1 MAAPACRL
9 SMCIWGMPLLSRVE
23 GCAVARALGFDGVD
37 VGSIGTGE
45 QERRRMLESPREVGE
60 ELGALGLPVANFFY
74 FFGSDLRVDRNL
86 ADPGSHAANLAD
98 LAQLLVLCQAANVG
112 TLTLSP
118 GIVNP
123 GQTLEQA
130 SEASASFLRRAVEL
144 AAAAEIAVMIEP
156 GVLSIAE
163 SPAAVEALLARVPGL
178 GLVLDYS
185 HFICLGHTQ
194 EEIDV
199 LLPLATH
206 VHLRQARPGRLQE
219 RLDSWSG
226 TINFRLLFSRLR
238 SAGYAGW
245 LATEIG
251 EALEE
256 RVDVLGET
264 VRLRDLARSYMAPG
278 AR

>member
-1 MAAPACRL
+1 MEDPGCRL
-9 SMCIWGMPLLSRVE
+9 SMCLWGMPLLSRVE

-37 VGSIGTGE
+37 VGSIGASDG
-45 QERRRMLESPREVGE
+45 ERRRMLESPRELGE
-60 ELGALGLPVANFFY
+60 ELRALELPVANFFY
-74 FFGSDLRVDRNL
+74 FFGSDLRVERNL
-86 ADPGSHAANLAD
+86 AERDSHAANLAD
-98 LAQLLVLCQAANVG
+98 LAQVLILCQAGEVPS
-112 TLTLSP
+112 LTLSP

-130 SEASASFLRRAVEL
+130 SEASASFLRRAVDL
-144 AAAAEIAVMIEP
+144 AGAAGIALMIEP

-163 SPAAVEALLARVPGL
+163 SPGAVVALLARVPGL

-185 HFICLGHTQ
+185 HFICLGFTQ
-194 EEIDV
+194 EELDE
-199 LLPLATH
+199 LLPFATH

-219 RLDSWSG
+219 RLESWSG

-238 SAGYAGW
+238 ARGYEGW

-256 RVDVLGET
+256 RVDVVGES
-264 VRLRDLARSYMAPG
+264 VRLRDLARSYMTPRG
-278 AR
+278 